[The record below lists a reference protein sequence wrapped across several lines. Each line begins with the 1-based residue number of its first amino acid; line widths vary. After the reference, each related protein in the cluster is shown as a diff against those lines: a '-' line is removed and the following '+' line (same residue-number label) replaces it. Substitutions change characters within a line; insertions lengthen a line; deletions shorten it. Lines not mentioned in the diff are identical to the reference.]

1 MSIHEAYTGLKMY
14 SKMLLVAYFMFAVIE
29 TLIVA
34 ATYRLLQQKYRFTYS
49 TLVVNL
55 RAFCGVLGLPLRL
68 NRRRSTLSL
77 QQIVLIMGLFGIIFS
92 CVFNANLSTLLIKQP
107 FRKEIKSFED
117 LQESELKV
125 IANDAFQ
132 QLPISE
138 FSDIS
143 VEKILP
149 TLHIYLCR
157 RLTI

>member
-1 MSIHEAYTGLKMY
+1 MV
-14 SKMLLVAYFMFAVIE
+14 LVVYFVFAVIE

-34 ATYRLLQQKYRFTYS
+34 ATYRLLHQKYRFTYS

-68 NRRRSTLSL
+68 NTRRSTLSL

-117 LQESELKV
+117 LQESDLKV
-125 IANDAFQ
+125 FNNS
-132 QLPISE
+132 LLVNLMN
-138 FSDIS
+138 FS
-143 VEKILP
+143 
-149 TLHIYLCR
+149 
-157 RLTI
+157 